1 MAPTSKQSGG
11 AFVGMAAVARQVRW
25 AVRSISLL
33 STKSPKPIREC
44 RHEPRPALPQRQSRQ
59 ARAPNPE
66 HGVNLTQIHLIFRT
80 KLDRARERALDQI
93 EAVLHEPYPE
103 IRLQDE

>member
-1 MAPTSKQSGG
+1 MSRARHCRKGNRAKRALQIPSTASTS
-11 AFVGMAAVARQVRW
+11 
-25 AVRSISLL
+25 
-33 STKSPKPIREC
+33 
-44 RHEPRPALPQRQSRQ
+44 
-59 ARAPNPE
+59 PN
-66 HGVNLTQIHLIFRT
+66 IHLIFRT